1 MVIEGRAGHLNA
13 GFHLINRQLLIS
25 CVMHRHVSDVSVAVL
40 FAVSVR
46 ETLKTVNSST

>member
-13 GFHLINRQLLIS
+13 GFHLINRQWLIC
-25 CVMHRHVSDVSVAVL
+25 CVMHRHVSDVEVFVIL

-46 ETLKTVNSST
+46 AALKTVDF